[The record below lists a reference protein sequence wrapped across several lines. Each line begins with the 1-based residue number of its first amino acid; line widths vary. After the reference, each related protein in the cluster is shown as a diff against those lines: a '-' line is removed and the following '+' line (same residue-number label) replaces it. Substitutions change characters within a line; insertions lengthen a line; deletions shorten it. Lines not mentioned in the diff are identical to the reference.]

1 MIKFIKNT
9 TKFKFTK
16 FFPKALIFSGIL
28 FSFSIWAI
36 MFKLNYGV
44 DFRGGAEIQAKFE
57 KSVSLDKLRGILS
70 QDGFPNA
77 IVQTIG
83 EEDQNEV
90 LIKISGTEGTLNQLT
105 EKASK
110 SLKKNL
116 SEEKIEIQK
125 VDIVGPK
132 AGAALRNSAVQ
143 ATLWALVSILIY
155 LALRFEFIFAPGAVI
170 ALLHDSVIALGIFA
184 MTGGDFSLQV
194 VAAILALIGYSVNDT
209 VVVYDRIRE
218 HQHKDKSLPLADHI
232 DDAINQT
239 LSRTILTSGA
249 TLLTCVAMYFLGGAA
264 IKDFFFVMSVG
275 IIKGTYS
282 SIFIASPFTLFFDKL
297 KKQQSPIRL

>member
-1 MIKFIKNT
+1 MIELIKNNT
-9 TKFKFTK
+9 NFKFTK
-16 FFPKALIFSGIL
+16 FFGKALTFSGL
-28 FSFSIWAI
+28 LVAFSIWAI
-36 MFKLNYGV
+36 IYKLNYGV
-44 DFRGGAEIQAKFE
+44 DFRGGTEIQVKFQ
-57 KSVSLDKLRGILS
+57 KSVSLDKLRDILS
-70 QDGFPNA
+70 DGFPNV

-83 EEDQNEV
+83 DEGQNEA
-90 LIKISGTEGTLNQLT
+90 LIKISGTEGTLNTLT
-105 EKASK
+105 EKATTL
-110 SLKKNL
+110 LKN
-116 SEEKIEIQK
+116 SFIEEKIEIEK

-132 AGAALRNSAVQ
+132 AGALLRNSAV
-143 ATLWALVSILIY
+143 LSMIWALVAIMLY

-170 ALLHDSVIALGIFA
+170 ALAHDSIIALGLFA

-218 HQHKDKSLPLADHI
+218 HQHQDKTLPLATHI

-239 LSRTILTSGA
+239 LSRTVLTSGA
-249 TLLTCVAMYFLGGAA
+249 TLAVCVVMYFLGGAS

-282 SIFIASPFTLFFDKL
+282 SIFIASPFTLYFSKFI
-297 KKQQSPIRL
+297 KKEAKA

>member
-1 MIKFIKNT
+1 MIELIKNNT
-9 TKFKFTK
+9 NFKFTK
-16 FFPKALIFSGIL
+16 FFGKALTFSGL
-28 FSFSIWAI
+28 LVAFSIWAI
-36 MFKLNYGV
+36 IYKLNYGV
-44 DFRGGAEIQAKFE
+44 DFRGGTEIQVKFQ
-57 KSVSLDKLRGILS
+57 KSVSLDKLRDILS
-70 QDGFPNA
+70 DGFPNV

-83 EEDQNEV
+83 DEGQNEA
-90 LIKISGTEGTLNQLT
+90 LIKISGTEGTLNTLT
-105 EKASK
+105 EKATTL
-110 SLKKNL
+110 LKN
-116 SEEKIEIQK
+116 SFIEEKIEIEK

-132 AGAALRNSAVQ
+132 AGALLRNSAV
-143 ATLWALVSILIY
+143 LSMIWALVAIMLY

-170 ALLHDSVIALGIFA
+170 ALAHDSIIALGLFA

-218 HQHKDKSLPLADHI
+218 HQHQDKTLPLATHI

-239 LSRTILTSGA
+239 LSRTVLTSGA
-249 TLLTCVAMYFLGGAA
+249 TLAVCVVMYFLGGAS

-282 SIFIASPFTLFFDKL
+282 SIFIASPFTLFFAKFM
-297 KKQQSPIRL
+297 KKKD

>member
-1 MIKFIKNT
+1 MIELIKNNT
-9 TKFKFTK
+9 NFKFTK
-16 FFPKALIFSGIL
+16 FFGKALTFSGL
-28 FSFSIWAI
+28 LVAFSIWAI
-36 MFKLNYGV
+36 IYKLNYGV
-44 DFRGGAEIQAKFE
+44 DFRGGTEIQVKFQ
-57 KSVSLDKLRGILS
+57 KSVSLDKLRDILS
-70 QDGFPNA
+70 DGFPNV

-83 EEDQNEV
+83 DEGQNEA
-90 LIKISGTEGTLNQLT
+90 LIKISGTEGTLNTLT
-105 EKASK
+105 EKATTL
-110 SLKKNL
+110 LKN
-116 SEEKIEIQK
+116 SFIEEKIEIEK

-132 AGAALRNSAVQ
+132 AGALLRNSAV
-143 ATLWALVSILIY
+143 LSMIWALVAIMLY

-170 ALLHDSVIALGIFA
+170 ALAHDSIIALGLFA

-218 HQHKDKSLPLADHI
+218 HQHQDKTLPLATHI

-239 LSRTILTSGA
+239 LSRTVLTSGA
-249 TLLTCVAMYFLGGAA
+249 TLSVCVVMYFLGGAS

-282 SIFIASPFTLFFDKL
+282 SIFIASPFTLFFAKFM
-297 KKQQSPIRL
+297 KKKD

>member
-1 MIKFIKNT
+1 MIELIKNNT
-9 TKFKFTK
+9 NFKFTK
-16 FFPKALIFSGIL
+16 FFGKALTFSGL
-28 FSFSIWAI
+28 LVAFSIWAI
-36 MFKLNYGV
+36 IYKLNYGV
-44 DFRGGAEIQAKFE
+44 DFRGGTEIQVKFQ
-57 KSVSLDKLRGILS
+57 KSVSLDKLRDILS
-70 QDGFPNA
+70 DGFPNV

-83 EEDQNEV
+83 DEGQNEA
-90 LIKISGTEGTLNQLT
+90 LIKISGTEGTLNTLT
-105 EKASK
+105 EKATTL
-110 SLKKNL
+110 LKN
-116 SEEKIEIQK
+116 SFIEEKIEIEK

-132 AGAALRNSAVQ
+132 AGALLRNSAV
-143 ATLWALVSILIY
+143 LSMIWALVAIMLY

-170 ALLHDSVIALGIFA
+170 ALAHDSIIALGLFA

-218 HQHKDKSLPLADHI
+218 HQHQDKTLPLATHI

-239 LSRTILTSGA
+239 LSRTVLTSGA
-249 TLLTCVAMYFLGGAA
+249 TLAVCVVMYFLGGAS

-282 SIFIASPFTLFFDKL
+282 SIFIASPFTLYFAKFM
-297 KKQQSPIRL
+297 KKEAKA